1 MLPIVILAQQF
12 RVVSQAFF
20 TVPASGPAC
29 LPTPTRLTP
38 IELIHFLLRFFFGF
52 IPKDNAHA

>member
-12 RVVSQAFF
+12 RVVSQAFLP
-20 TVPASGPAC
+20 TSEPAC
-29 LPTPTRLTP
+29 VPTPTRLTP
-38 IELIHFLLRFFFGF
+38 IELIHFLPRFFFGF